1 MTTMTMSL
9 SFFRPLSVRQI
20 VTIVIVTIVI
30 FDSRKGAKIGS
41 IYNNIFYILLYIEH
55 ENTRR

>member
-9 SFFRPLSVRQI
+9 SFFRPLLVRQ
-20 VTIVIVTIVI
+20 IVTIVI

-41 IYNNIFYILLYIEH
+41 IYK
-55 ENTRR
+55 

>member
-9 SFFRPLSVRQI
+9 SFFRSLSVRQI

-30 FDSRKGAKIGS
+30 FDSRKGTKIGS
-41 IYNNIFYILLYIEH
+41 IYK
-55 ENTRR
+55 